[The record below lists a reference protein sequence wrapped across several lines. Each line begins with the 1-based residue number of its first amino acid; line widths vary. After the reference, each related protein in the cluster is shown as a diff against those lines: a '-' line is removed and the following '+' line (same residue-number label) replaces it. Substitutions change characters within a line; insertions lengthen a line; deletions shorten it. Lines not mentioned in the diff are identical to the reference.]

1 MAVPNDALEQL
12 PPPHCPYLDA
22 ELDDAV
28 TFDVADFHELR
39 LLSALS
45 GEPEALRFQVAEL

>member
-12 PPPHCPYLDA
+12 PPQHCPYLDA
-22 ELDDAV
+22 DLDDAV

-39 LLSALS
+39 LLSALG
-45 GEPEALRFQVAEL
+45 GEPEAPHFLVAGL